1 MASIK
6 LYWSGRARTG
16 WHSPVPTRKTAAYL
30 KSLLMCLSSYLWLHS
45 LTTKYCVCMEDWAK
59 SWQTIETLKWYRG
72 RRTSP
77 IRACFAICFG
87 RIQRRTSR
95 RTGSRAKEALAT
107 HLMKTLFKITSRNLI
122 LTWLP
127 EDIKYKRTAT
137 SSLEVGNWLQ
147 SSPLQITAENSI
159 TMEQWWPWMK
169 R

>member
-1 MASIK
+1 MALIK
-6 LYWSGRARTG
+6 LCWSGRARTG
-16 WHSPVPTRKTAAYL
+16 WHSPVPIRKTAAYL

-45 LTTKYCVCMEDWAK
+45 LTTKYCACMEDWAK
-59 SWQTIETLKWYRG
+59 SWQTTEILKWYRG
-72 RRTSP
+72 RRTSR
-77 IRACFAICFG
+77 IRACYAICFG
-87 RIQRRTSR
+87 RIQRRISR

-107 HLMKTLFKITSRNLI
+107 HLMKTLFKITSRSLI

-127 EDIKYKRTAT
+127 EDIKYKRTAMN
-137 SSLEVGNWLQ
+137 SLEVGNLLQ